1 MDFDGAF
8 LRALQA
14 LGKTS
19 LRLKQE
25 QKEVLEILLTSNV
38 LAQLPTGFGK
48 SMIYQIF
55 PFFRNAMVGKENDTI
70 VLILSPLVAI
80 IQEQVK
86 QLGSFAIHLGEHT
99 VSEFQ
104 NACCGGIPLLFAT
117 PETWLGNQDCLV
129 LQKLEILREKLHLIV
144 IDEAHCAL
152 NWGEFST
159 RLLPALSCD
168 RIFSRWRSDS
178 FAHTPH
184 TFQKEMAQPSKKISF

>member
-14 LGKTS
+14 LGKPC

-55 PFFRNAMVGKENDTI
+55 PFFRNAI

-184 TFQKEMAQPSKKISF
+184 ISKGNGPTIKKISF